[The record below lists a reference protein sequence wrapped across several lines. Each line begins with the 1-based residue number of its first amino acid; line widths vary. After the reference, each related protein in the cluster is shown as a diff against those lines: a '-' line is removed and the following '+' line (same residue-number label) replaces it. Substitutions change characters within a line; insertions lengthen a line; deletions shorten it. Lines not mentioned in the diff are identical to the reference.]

1 MTIDLSSI
9 YSFFALPMDEQL
21 CRFLVYFGWIPI
33 AWVVLYGAKELWIDY
48 IQGKWVAKQKF
59 ILLAIDI
66 QRGNEQSIKAVE
78 NLFTYFGGGHKSIS
92 LIEKYWDG
100 MFQLGFSFEIVSIE
114 GYTQFLIHTPE
125 VFRNFVETAV
135 YSQYP
140 DAEIT
145 EVDDY
150 TEGIPTKYPDDEYD
164 IWGGEFIYSDNEAYP
179 IKTYKEFEDASAA
192 RPEHQFKDPMA
203 SLMDLCSSLGTGEQ
217 LWYQLIAIPT
227 DFKWTKEL
235 NKEVSK
241 ILNEKVQADKGP
253 FAKLLAEI
261 KTWIDEFTTQTLN
274 WSMGTFAE
282 AEQVDDSLKMMNL
295 KPQEKKKVEAI
306 QNKISKIAFQAKS
319 RMIYVAKKENMNK
332 PKVVNGFV
340 GYIKQFTD
348 LDLNGLKPDMEKTA
362 TVAAYFFKDSRINH
376 KKIKVMAAY
385 KKRSDF
391 LGRLTKIFNIEEL
404 ATLWHFPI
412 ESVVKAPLIQK
423 ASGRKSEPPM
433 SLPFSEGAVDE
444 VTSYSEDEDIFGG
457 ADLKEN
463 GVDQNQ
469 KDKGKIT
476 DKSDLD
482 EIFTIKEDFSGKYP
496 VKKIKTMPAESKS
509 SPPANLPFA

>member
-1 MTIDLSSI
+1 MDLSSI

-21 CRFLVYFGWIPI
+21 YRFLVYFGWIPI
-33 AWVVLYGAKELWIDY
+33 AWVILYGAKELWIDY
-48 IQGKWVAKQKF
+48 IQGKWVAKQKY

-78 NLFTYFGGGHKSIS
+78 NLFTYFAGGHKSIN

-125 VFRNFVETAV
+125 VFRNLVETAI

-179 IKTYKEFEDASAA
+179 IKTYKEFEDSAAA

-203 SLMDLCSSLGTGEQ
+203 SLMDLCSSLGPGEQ

-227 DFKWTKEL
+227 DFKWTEEL
-235 NKEVSK
+235 NREVSK
-241 ILNEKVQADKGP
+241 ILNEKVKIKKGV
-253 FAKLLAEI
+253 FSNFISGI
-261 KTWIDEFTTQTLN
+261 KSWIDEFTEQIFN
-274 WSMGTFAE
+274 WSVGSFEEVETA
-282 AEQVDDSLKMMNL
+282 DDALKMMNL
-295 KPQEKKKVEAI
+295 KPQDKKRVEAI

-348 LDLNGLKPDMEKTA
+348 LDLNGLMPDIKKTA
-362 TVAAYFFKDSRINH
+362 TNSAYFFKESRINY

-423 ASGRKSEPPM
+423 ASGRRSEPPM
-433 SLPFSEGAVDE
+433 GLPFSEGAVDE
-444 VTSYSEDEDIFGG
+444 VISYSEDEDIFGN

-463 GVDQNQ
+463 SDSGNK
-469 KDKGKIT
+469 KDN
-476 DKSDLD
+476 DKTADKSSDLD
-482 EIFTIKEDFSGKYP
+482 EIFTIEEDLNEKYP
-496 VKKIKTMPAESKS
+496 VKKIKTAVAEPKS